1 MDVANVEYAIPDFT
15 RMQVLEDQAFL
26 LIDTKRQQVLPAA
39 REQLDDLKRLI
50 VAVERFFMESLV
62 GGIVLLENREFVTR
76 TAVVSIDTRLA
87 GVISRLNQHHAVLA
101 KQCLRLELFSLS
113 ALVQQLP
120 DLEAR
125 TARLDGQVAAF
136 DQRLQQQRQQQA
148 DIVQAITLFEKP
160 SISSALKG
168 LIPSEEEIAQIA
180 GLIKDP
186 KVDTQLLTAVVQKLT
201 SHVDVLEGAK
211 TFNDLIK
218 VRAQLDVKISETTG
232 DLATVKHALN
242 DALNEYEAVKLLVG
256 VEPLKQEWLQELRK
270 VEHEW
275 HSQTM
280 QLNPMMDLAVAQ
292 VKLQDLCTYL
302 QAVKV
307 ASDRR

>member
-1 MDVANVEYAIPDFT
+1 MDVANVEFALPDFT
-15 RMQVLEDQAFL
+15 RMQVLEDHTFL
-26 LIDTKRQQVLPAA
+26 LIDSKRQQVLPAA
-39 REQLDDLKRLI
+39 REQLDDLKKLI
-50 VAVERFFMESLV
+50 VAVERCFLESLV

-76 TAVVSIDTRLA
+76 TTVASVDTRLA
-87 GVISRLNQHHAVLA
+87 GVISRLNQHHAALP

-160 SISSALKG
+160 SIYSALKG
-168 LIPSEEEIAQIA
+168 LIPSEDEIAQIA

-186 KVDTQLLTAVVQKLT
+186 KFDTQLLTAVVQKLT
-201 SHVDVLEGAK
+201 GHVDVLEGAK

-218 VRAQLDVKISETTG
+218 VRAKLDVKINETTG
-232 DLATVKHALN
+232 DLATVQHALK

-256 VEPLKQEWLQELRK
+256 LEPLKQEWLMELRK

-275 HSQTM
+275 QSQAI
-280 QLNPMMDLAVAQ
+280 QLNPMMDLDVAQ
-292 VKLQDLCTYL
+292 VALQDLYTYL
-302 QAVKV
+302 LAVKV